1 MANGKGV
8 DGDFKARLT
17 DTLGTTPL
25 TVRQFDPRPAG
36 DTPGNVGIALSGGGS
51 RALTAAMGQLRAL
64 SFLQLNGK
72 SLLSQTKAMSTVSGG
87 SWLGVTFEYLPSSV
101 SDAAYL
107 NQYVPDPG
115 RLVPTTTAGHSPAE
129 TLDQLPKG
137 NIGRA
142 LGRDFAVVALAL
154 EALALRK
161 LFNTPVNFLWQAL
174 IGLHILEP
182 YGLYPHDKRR
192 LPSSLF
198 SWDQAT
204 LQRDVTGPNPA
215 LAPETAHLV
224 PSASADR
231 ARRPY
236 LVCNTSMFLNQ
247 AGMKLQYLAP
257 VQATPFM
264 TGIVGQPQGTD
275 ANGRIPG
282 GGGVTSFAF
291 SSNPTVVQGAAVTA
305 NQPRQLALADIV
317 GSSSA
322 AFAETLGNLF
332 AQWQQDPSQ
341 MVQAMEERQNDIL
354 PWIGEKFGPLEMAKV
369 KLLMKITSDVSKF
382 AEMKADLGLLK
393 DLIPEYRYWPVKNA
407 QAFPST
413 QPSRFADGGS
423 LENTGV
429 AGLLAYQDVDNVI
442 AFVNSSSPLAAADLG
457 VFEGSTELPGTR
469 VHIDGQIPPL
479 FGYQPFQ
486 SGKGYVVYPASGET
500 QAFPQGRNSRVFEPA
515 RFADC
520 LRGIWQ
526 ASGSGANT
534 GPAVFQ
540 QTLTVQANPWFGIAG
555 GKTVTVLWVYLN
567 RVKAWY
573 DLLSPQVQAIL
584 GPFTNGMS
592 FSNFPNYPTFSTDLN
607 PTQVNLLAS
616 LTAWT
621 VAGDPNKDLFLSLY
635 GG

>member
-1 MANGKGV
+1 MADKGIP
-8 DGDFKARLT
+8 GDFKAHLT
-17 DTLGTTPL
+17 TTLGPTPL
-25 TVRQFDPRPAG
+25 KVSQFDPRPVAE
-36 DTPGNVGIALSGGGS
+36 TPGNVGIALSGGGS

-87 SWLGVTFEYLPSSV
+87 SWLGVTFEYLPASV

-215 LAPETAHLV
+215 LAAETAHLV
-224 PSASADR
+224 PAASADR

-236 LVCNTSMFLNQ
+236 LVCNTAMFLNQ
-247 AGMKLQYLAP
+247 TGMKYQYLAP

-264 TGIVGQPQGTD
+264 AGIMGQPQGTD
-275 ANGRIPG
+275 ANGRVPG

-291 SSNPTVVQGAAVTA
+291 SSNPTAVQGADVTA

-341 MVQAMEERQNDIL
+341 MFKAMEERQNDIL
-354 PWIGEKFGPLEMAKV
+354 PWIGEKFGALEMAQA
-369 KLLMKITSDVSKF
+369 KLLMKVTSDVAKF
-382 AEMKADLGLLK
+382 TEMKSDLGLLK
-393 DLIPEYRYWPVKNA
+393 DLIPEYRYWPVKGA
-407 QAFPST
+407 QPFPGT

-429 AGLLAYQDVDNVI
+429 AGLLAYQDVDNII

-486 SGKGYVVYPASGET
+486 SGKGYVVYPVTGET
-500 QAFPQGRNSRVFEPA
+500 KAFPQGRNSRVFEPA
-515 RFADC
+515 RFADL

-534 GPAVFQ
+534 GPAVFK
-540 QTLTVQANPWFGIAG
+540 QTLTVQANSWFGIAG
-555 GKTVTVLWVYLN
+555 GKTVNVLWVYLN
-567 RVKAWY
+567 RVKGWY
-573 DLLSPQVQAIL
+573 DLLSPQGQAIL
-584 GPFTNGMS
+584 EPFTDAMS
-592 FSNFPNYPTFSTDLN
+592 FNKFPNYPTFSTDLN

-621 VAGDPNKDLFLSLY
+621 VAGDPNKDLFLSMY
-635 GG
+635 GD